1 MKVKII
7 LMLAVFSVLSSYA
20 QDNNNRGRV
29 YTSTNTNDYNPQIG
43 NADYSDHLY
52 RMKEIESDNAKADV
66 FLRTGND
73 LVKLKKYNEAITQYT
88 KAIDINKNFPAA
100 YYNRG
105 LIEVFLGLKE
115 EGCMDLKKAAELGE
129 KGANKM
135 IQKYCD

>member
-7 LMLAVFSVLSSYA
+7 LILAVFSVLSSYA
-20 QDNNNRGRV
+20 QDNKGRG
-29 YTSTNTNDYNPQIG
+29 YTSTNTIDYNPQIG

-66 FLRTGND
+66 FLRSGND